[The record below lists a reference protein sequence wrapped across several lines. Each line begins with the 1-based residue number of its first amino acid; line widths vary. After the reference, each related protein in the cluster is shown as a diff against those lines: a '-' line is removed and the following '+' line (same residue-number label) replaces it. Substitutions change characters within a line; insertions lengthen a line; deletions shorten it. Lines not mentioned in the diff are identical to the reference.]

1 MLLDRGDTSKNIYV
15 VLYVDDLVTA
25 TADIQ
30 TMNNFKGYLTNRFR
44 TSDLKDI
51 KLLELKLKEM
61 KARLF

>member
-51 KLLELKLKEM
+51 KLLELKLKEI
-61 KARLF
+61 KARLL